1 VNVGLIGTIAGVLG
15 VIIAVGTLLG
25 TAMRVGRQTTTVNNY
40 REAAQSWEAKAR
52 AQESEIA
59 DLQAK
64 VVVLEQARAGQDKEI
79 QVLRDMVT
87 GRTAIAE
94 LTVALKEVVT
104 KAEFAAWQAEVRSRL
119 EKQEEK

>member
-1 VNVGLIGTIAGVLG
+1 MNVGLIGTIAGVLG